1 MLFVFLTVLNAL
13 IEHPTFLT
21 VGWSFN
27 ASDKL
32 QIKALS
38 KHLTHTYFPLTLDR
52 VLASYI
58 F

>member
-1 MLFVFLTVLNAL
+1 MLFGFFLTLLNAL

-27 ASDKL
+27 VSDKL
-32 QIKALS
+32 QIKPLS
-38 KHLTHTYFPLTLDR
+38 KHLNLYFPLTLDR